1 MLEENAR
8 LRRVDM
14 KWIVYEGRQ
23 VLALTDSLR
32 LSGGQ
37 TILVPPPLVP
47 LLALCDG
54 SRSATDL
61 ESDFTLRTGQVIPT
75 EQVAAFVD
83 GLDRAF
89 LLENRRYR
97 EAVAQAMDRYR
108 SAPHR
113 PPRLAGGGYPSD
125 PAQLSASFDRYCE
138 QAGVADAASWEGV
151 AGVISPH
158 IDYNRGWRTYAATWQ
173 AARSA
178 VQAAELIIILGT
190 DHAGLPGTMTLT
202 RQSYGTPW
210 GPLPTEV
217 DLVDRLASALG
228 DEAAFAQEP
237 HHLGEHS
244 IELASTW
251 VHYAA
256 GKEPKFVLPV
266 LCGSH
271 DSILGSGG
279 TDVQAIW
286 DAVDIMA
293 RAARQRRTLV
303 VAAGDLSHM
312 GPVFGDA
319 APLGD
324 ADKTQVQVLDGE
336 WLEAACT
343 GDSAALT
350 EHILNR
356 RDPTRI
362 CGSAPI
368 HYMAHILQGSSGE
381 VLTYEQ
387 CPADESF
394 GSLVSI
400 AGVLFSD

>member
-1 MLEENAR
+1 MEENAR
-8 LRRVDM
+8 LRRIDM

-54 SRSATDL
+54 TRNL
-61 ESDFTLRTGQVIPT
+61 PELQSDFNLRTGQSIP
-75 EQVAAFVD
+75 EDQIRAFVD
-83 GLDRAF
+83 GLDKAF
-89 LLENRRYR
+89 LLQNRRYR

-113 PPRLAGGGYPSD
+113 PPRLAGAGYPSD
-125 PAQLSASFDRYCE
+125 PVQLSAAFDGYLQ
-138 QAGVADAASWEGV
+138 QAEVADAAAWEGV

-158 IDYNRGWRTYAATWQ
+158 IDYHRGWRTYAATWQ

-210 GPLPTEV
+210 GPLPTDV

-256 GKEPKFVLPV
+256 GGEPKFVLPV

-271 DSILGSGG
+271 DAILGAGSDSG
-279 TDVQAIW
+279 QSIW

-319 APLGD
+319 SPLEE
-324 ADKTQVQVLDGE
+324 ADKAQLEALDGE

-350 EHILNR
+350 AHILSR

-368 HYMAHILQGSSGE
+368 HYMAHILQGATGQ

-387 CPADESF
+387 CPADDTF

-400 AGVLFSD
+400 AGALFSD